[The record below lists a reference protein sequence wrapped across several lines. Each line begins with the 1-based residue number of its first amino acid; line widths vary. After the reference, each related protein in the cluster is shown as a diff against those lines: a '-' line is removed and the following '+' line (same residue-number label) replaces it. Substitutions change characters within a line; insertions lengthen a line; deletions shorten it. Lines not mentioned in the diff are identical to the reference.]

1 MALALLTM
9 VIPAAAWGG
18 DGTAPS
24 TPFLFLRMILSL
36 AFVLALLF
44 GLLHGLRRWNMRNPS
59 ARAAPLLTSKAR
71 LDLGQ
76 RREIRLIEIPGRVLV
91 LGITPDRMDLL
102 AEMPA
107 DSETPTVEAAAPIP
121 LSQFGHRMQKLIT
134 SL

>member
-1 MALALLTM
+1 
-9 VIPAAAWGG
+9 
-18 DGTAPS
+18 
-24 TPFLFLRMILSL
+24 MILSL

-44 GLLHGLRRWNMRNPS
+44 GVLHLLRGFHERNPAGRS
-59 ARAAPLLTSKAR
+59 AALLTSKAR

-91 LGITPDRMDLL
+91 LGITSERMDLL

-107 DSETPTVEAAAPIP
+107 DCEVPAVEPAAPIP
-121 LSQFGHRMQKLIT
+121 LSRFAHRMQKLIT

>member
-1 MALALLTM
+1 M

-18 DGTAPS
+18 EGGAPS

-36 AFVLALLF
+36 AVVLALLF
-44 GLLHGLRRWNMRNPS
+44 GVLHGLRRFHERNPAGRS
-59 ARAAPLLTSKAR
+59 APLLTSKAR

-107 DSETPTVEAAAPIP
+107 DSELPSVATAAPIP
-121 LSQFGHRMQKLIT
+121 LSRFAHRMQKLIT